1 MKKKILAIAVITI
14 CLAVLASNTLAF
26 FIAEDETH
34 NIISSGGVDIK
45 IEEWQDV
52 NGVLTPFPE
61 KAIEIMP
68 NTTVSKIVNVRNLEE
83 KAYIRARFEIIIT
96 KPDGSVIELSQEELS
111 TLISVDVNGEG
122 WVRKNGDDS
131 WWYHAAAIGTNATT
145 ESFFTEV
152 AFDGPNMTNEY
163 RNCTV
168 EIIVKAQGVQ
178 TANNGIYVLDAVGWP
193 NE

>member
-1 MKKKILAIAVITI
+1 MKKKVLAIAVITI

-111 TLISVDVNGEG
+111 TLIAVDVNGDH

-131 WWYHAAAIGTNATT
+131 WWYHTAAVSTNTTT
-145 ESFFTEV
+145 ESLFTKV
-152 AFDGPNMTNEY
+152 DFDGPNMTNEY